1 MSSSFPGGGGPDF
14 YTGGGGGGRS
24 AAQMMG
30 MNNQQVPYRSAA
42 LTGILPD
49 SSTQILHRGGAD
61 SIGKRSLAEFQQQQQ
76 LLQQQQFQPHMGLGG
91 IYNNLRNV
99 KPRVNYQ
106 HTSPISP
113 LSPVDFSS
121 VSSLTTDLSSIS
133 SSLTNSSPI
142 NPRYGLPMLQQQQQQ
157 QLLRPHQ
164 HQHQHQR
171 LQSLPSL
178 SNGNI
183 LQSVGNSNCFS
194 STARVSFPNLVQN
207 QRPAIPTAEDV
218 LPSQDQSEKKMLNQ
232 LLELEKQLLDDDDNE
247 NTGED
252 AVSAVTNSEW
262 SETIQNLNMINSNRQ
277 QPISPS
283 PTSSSSSCSSTS
295 ASPPITCPKQ
305 SITDAATA
313 IAEGKTE
320 VALEILTRLSQVSN
334 ARGTS
339 EQRVTAYMSS
349 ALRSRVNPSEFPP
362 PVNELY
368 NKEHTLSTQML
379 YDASPCFKLGF
390 MAANLAILDA
400 ISEEQ
405 VNKLHVLDFDIGQ
418 GGQYVH
424 LLHALAA
431 RKPDKPTVLK
441 ITTFA
446 DVVNG
451 GEESVRIVGDW
462 LKVLANKIG
471 VSLIFSVMNLKI
483 CELSREKLG
492 LECDEALVVNFAF
505 KLYKLPDE
513 SVTTENLRDE
523 LLRRVKALSPKV
535 VTVVEQETNT
545 NTAPFVARVNLAC
558 EYYGV
563 LFESLEATEWKDIS
577 ERVRI
582 EEGLGRKMANS
593 VAWEGRD
600 RVERCEVF
608 GKWRAR
614 MSMAGFESKSMSSL
628 VADSLRSKLN
638 SGTRGNPGFT
648 VNEQSGGICFGWT
661 GRTLT
666 VASAWR

>member
-1 MSSSFPGGGGPDF
+1 MSSGFPGGGGPDF
-14 YTGGGGGGRS
+14 CTAGTGGITTGRS
-24 AAQMMG
+24 AQMMA
-30 MNNQQVPYRSAA
+30 MNNNPQVPYRSA

-76 LLQQQQFQPHMGLGG
+76 QQQQQQLLQQQQFQQHVGLGG
-91 IYNNLRNV
+91 LYNLRNV

-121 VSSLTTDLSSIS
+121 VSSLTTELSSIS
-133 SSLTNSSPI
+133 SSLTNPSPM
-142 NPRYGLPMLQQQQQQ
+142 NPRYGLPVLQQ
-157 QLLRPHQ
+157 QLLRPQ
-164 HQHQHQR
+164 QR
-171 LQSLPSL
+171 LHSLPSL
-178 SNGNI
+178 PNGNI
-183 LQSVGNSNCFS
+183 MQPVGNSNCFS
-194 STARVSFPNLVQN
+194 STGKVPFPNLVQN
-207 QRPAIPTAEDV
+207 QRAAIPTAQDV

-232 LLELEKQLLDDDDNE
+232 LQELEKQLLDDDDNE
-247 NTGED
+247 NTGD

-313 IAEGKTE
+313 IAEGRTE

-334 ARGTS
+334 GRGTS

-362 PVNELY
+362 PVADLY
-368 NKEHTLSTQML
+368 SKEHTLSTQML

-400 ISEEQ
+400 ISEQQ

-424 LLHALAA
+424 LLHALAG

-451 GEESVRIVGDW
+451 GEESLRIVADW
-462 LKVLANKIG
+462 LKGVANQNG
-471 VSLIFSVMNLKI
+471 VSLIFSVMNLRI

-505 KLYKLPDE
+505 KLYQLPDE
-513 SVTTENLRDE
+513 SVTTENMRDE
-523 LLRRVKALSPKV
+523 LLRRVKGLSPKV

-545 NTAPFVARVNLAC
+545 NTAPFVARVNLSY

-563 LFESLEATEWKDIS
+563 LFESLEATEWKDMS

-593 VAWEGRD
+593 VACEGRD

-614 MSMAGFESKSMSSL
+614 MSMAGFEPKPLSSV
-628 VADSLRSKLN
+628 VADSLRSRLN
-638 SGTRGNPGFT
+638 SVTRVKPGFT